1 MGRRN
6 RERVERIR
14 LGQEESHREK
24 VHWGEEQRKLDAL
37 ERVAEQFPGQGELL
51 ADVIREVFR

>member
-1 MGRRN
+1 M
-6 RERVERIR
+6 ERIR